1 VTTATTNRENGHA
14 GRKKL
19 GLVLG
24 GGGVR
29 GLAHVGILDGLRRV
43 GVEPDVLV
51 GVSMGALVAGTYAVR
66 ADWMAALASVDR
78 SRLPA
83 LSDPRDDVALARM
96 RTLVRNARA
105 LAPSVW
111 TWGRLGYEDFGR
123 ATLGS
128 LLGED
133 ATFADARIPIA
144 MVATDLERA
153 ARVVLTDGDLISAT
167 LASGAIPGLASPV
180 HLDGRTYIDG
190 GFSDPAP
197 VDVARDLGAEVVIA
211 VHVGQHIASF
221 DADNWAMTLLRGL
234 EVSQRAFADE
244 RLGHA
249 DLVLR
254 PDFGERVNVLDFSA
268 IDDVVRSGSVCV
280 RANADEINGL
290 IAQ

>member
-1 VTTATTNRENGHA
+1 V
-14 GRKKL
+14 
-19 GLVLG
+19 
-24 GGGVR
+24 GV
-29 GLAHVGILDGLRRV
+29 LDGLRRI

-66 ADWMAALASVDR
+66 TDWMAALASVDR

-111 TWGRLGYEDFGR
+111 TWGRVGFEDFGR

-128 LLGED
+128 LLGEGC
-133 ATFADARIPIA
+133 TFAHARVPVA

-153 ARVVLTDGDLISAT
+153 ARVVLSDGDLISAT

-180 HLDGRTYIDG
+180 VRDGRTYIDG

-197 VDVARDLGAEVVIA
+197 VDVAREMGADVVIA
-211 VHVGQHIASF
+211 VHVGQHIATF

-244 RLGHA
+244 RLRHA
-249 DLVLR
+249 DLILR

-268 IDDVVRSGSVCV
+268 IDDVVRSGSVCA
-280 RANADEINGL
+280 RAHADAIMEL
-290 IAQ
+290 LEP